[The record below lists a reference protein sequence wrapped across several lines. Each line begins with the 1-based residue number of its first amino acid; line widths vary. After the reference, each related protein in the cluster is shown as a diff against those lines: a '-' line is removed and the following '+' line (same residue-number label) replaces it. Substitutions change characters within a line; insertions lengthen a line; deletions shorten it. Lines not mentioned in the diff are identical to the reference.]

1 MSFHYKIF
9 YIIQSNTTKGYKMT
23 TEQIFDKGYQ
33 RGLKHALMILEGR
46 MRTSDDL
53 QKAVED
59 IEKLKKELEVK

>member
-1 MSFHYKIF
+1 
-9 YIIQSNTTKGYKMT
+9 MT